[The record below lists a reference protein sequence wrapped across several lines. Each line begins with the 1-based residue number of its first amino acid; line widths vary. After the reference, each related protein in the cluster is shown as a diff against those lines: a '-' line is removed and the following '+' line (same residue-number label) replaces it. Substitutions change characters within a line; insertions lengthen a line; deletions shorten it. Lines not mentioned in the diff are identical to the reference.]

1 MFEEEDPLSAFRA
14 AGDVVAGAAESV
26 AFGAPCFK
34 LNGKVF
40 CWLYKGEIVCKLDPE
55 GVAEALTCE
64 GARLFDPSGK
74 GRPMKAWVQIPI
86 EYADEWADWAQRAA
100 FSLSG

>member
-1 MFEEEDPLSAFRA
+1 MIDEEDPLTVFRA
-14 AGDVVAGAAESV
+14 SGDVVSGAVESV

-40 CWLYKGEIVCKLDPE
+40 CWFFVGEIVCRLDPE

-74 GRPMKAWVQIPI
+74 GRPMKAWVQIPF
-86 EYADEWADWAQRAA
+86 EYADEWPDWAQRAA
-100 FSLSG
+100 LALAR